1 MGGEE
6 EGKSHREHEKEKKGS
21 SLGPHSIG
29 FSKGWTKRIFLDEEA
44 HKTRK
49 MKG

>member
-1 MGGEE
+1 MT
-6 EGKSHREHEKEKKGS
+6 REKGS

-44 HKTRK
+44 QKLEK
-49 MKG
+49 